1 MEFFHGV
8 QHADASGI
16 DGACRAIREGRPYR
30 NEENLFYLGL
40 SKILAPA
47 DLMTSLYLN
56 SWGHRNGYGL
66 AHTLMRF
73 YRPEKEKKE
82 DWVRGKYASSRDL
95 EAMIQNGTDKHIRD
109 DVCSSESGSQHDGK
123 IGGGS
128 SSSSG
133 GGSSGSSNG
142 NNGSVGSSTSSSSS
156 SSSIGTKIENER
168 KNHKSSPEFDRI
180 AGFDRDELTKEIAF
194 LAQDKT
200 LNFENL
206 LHAIFVSIV
215 EPELLILTKFPTVT
229 KAFESLPVPSDYD
242 ASVHDSLARLM
253 GNKPV
258 EICAQHRLSP
268 LRHDLGKL
276 ALPRF
281 FRLKGLDRTIVLNE
295 IVQTV
300 YGGNVADVQSFVE
313 LANFHRYKQFTMAAG
328 VFGQIR
334 AIENAS
340 PPAPADPVLD
350 RLRYHWTRLQASLVY
365 VELARLLLP
374 RLSKLAVG
382 CVDELNKKELPCMT
396 VFYSRGEYFLATSNG
411 KWRSKSIRILLQR
424 AFLACQD

>member
-16 DGACRAIREGRPYR
+16 DGACRAIREGQRYR

-40 SKILAPA
+40 SKMFAPH

-56 SWGHRNGYGL
+56 SWGHRNGNGL

-73 YRPEKEKKE
+73 YKPAKEKK
-82 DWVRGKYASSRDL
+82 DWVRGKYTSSRDL
-95 EAMIQNGTDKHIRD
+95 EAMIRNGAGQEIRD
-109 DVCSSESGSQHDGK
+109 SPEHNGK
-123 IGGGS
+123 IGG
-128 SSSSG
+128 SG
-133 GGSSGSSNG
+133 GGSGGSGSIGSNG
-142 NNGSVGSSTSSSSS
+142 G
-156 SSSIGTKIENER
+156 IGTNIDGKRRDNE
-168 KNHKSSPEFDRI
+168 F
-180 AGFDRDELTKEIAF
+180 AGRDRDELSKEIAF
-194 LAQDKT
+194 LAQDKS
-200 LNFENL
+200 LNVENL
-206 LHAIFVSIV
+206 LHAIFFSIV

-229 KAFESLPVPSDYD
+229 KSFESLPVPSDYD
-242 ASVHDSLARLM
+242 ASIHDSLARLT
-253 GNKPV
+253 GNKQV
-258 EICAQHRLSP
+258 EIGAQHRLSP

-276 ALPRF
+276 TLPRF
-281 FRLKGLDRTIVLNE
+281 FRLKGLDRTLVLNE

-300 YGGNVADVQSFVE
+300 YGGDVADVKSFVE
-313 LANFHRYKQFTMAAG
+313 LVNFHRYKRFTMAAG

-340 PPAPADPVLD
+340 PPAPADPALD

-382 CVDELNKKELPCMT
+382 CVDELNKNELPRMT
-396 VFYSRGEYFLATSNG
+396 VFYSRGEYFLATANG

-424 AFLACQD
+424 AFLACQ